1 MLSIRSSADMEAA
14 LGSMLD
20 PALRALLTERRD
32 QLAEDTGLDLAELA
46 HIIVAQR
53 GDTLAAVEAE
63 AGVPIAEDPPFEWV
77 QRHGRWLEAVVILSD
92 DGFGVALFVPDCI
105 TTDPALLLALLAHA

>member
-14 LGSMLD
+14 LGSLLD
-20 PALRALLTERRD
+20 PVLRALLIERRN
-32 QLAEDTGLDLAELA
+32 QLVEDTGLDLADLV
-46 HIIVAQR
+46 HVIVAQR

-63 AGVPIAEDPPFEWV
+63 AGVPLAEDPPFEWV

-92 DGFGVALFVPDCI
+92 DGFGVALFVPDCV

>member
-1 MLSIRSSADMEAA
+1 MLSIRSSAEMEAA
-14 LGSMLD
+14 LGSLLD

-32 QLAEDTGLDLAELA
+32 QLVEDTGLDLADLV
-46 HIIVAQR
+46 HVIVAQR

-77 QRHGRWLEAVVILSD
+77 QRHGRWLEAVIVLSD
-92 DGFGVALFVPDCI
+92 DGFGVALFVPDCV
-105 TTDPALLLALLAHA
+105 TTDPALLLALLAHT